1 MFEPVRESCAISEV
15 VIYNEKEV
23 LSYEELKAQY
33 DSAGYKPVSATDN
46 TPIDPKNPSQSKDEN
61 YIYIEAEKP
70 SLKSSPTMYGVTD
83 RSSPLPTLIIPA
95 R

>member
-1 MFEPVRESCAISEV
+1 MSIWQTQSVKDHMGYYSSPLQFYLSAGEHTIMFEPVRESCAISEV

-46 TPIDPKNPSQSKDEN
+46 TPLHRRTPARARMRI
-61 YIYIEAEKP
+61 IYI
-70 SLKSSPTMYGVTD
+70 
-83 RSSPLPTLIIPA
+83 
-95 R
+95 